1 VQTSSAEAYNPGA
14 LEGQWAGS
22 SRFSPANEAALVAR
36 TKAGSATAFSDLM
49 KHCERSVFQ
58 VLLRMTRNQEDAE
71 DARQEAMLKAFL
83 HLDRFEGRSRFST
96 WVTRIAMN
104 EALMKLRSRRS
115 GKQVSLDEMV
125 DAGDSEVLVR
135 KVSKTNE
142 HPDQIYAR
150 RELQETLAEAIAD
163 LQPQSQR
170 VFVLR
175 ALEQRSTSE
184 TAKALKV
191 SPTAVKSRFRRARL
205 QLRQRLA
212 DRAKN
217 LA

>member
-1 VQTSSAEAYNPGA
+1 
-14 LEGQWAGS
+14 
-22 SRFSPANEAALVAR
+22 
-36 TKAGSATAFSDLM
+36 
-49 KHCERSVFQ
+49 
-58 VLLRMTRNQEDAE
+58 
-71 DARQEAMLKAFL
+71 
-83 HLDRFEGRSRFST
+83 
-96 WVTRIAMN
+96 
-104 EALMKLRSRRS
+104 
-115 GKQVSLDEMV
+115 
-125 DAGDSEVLVR
+125 
-135 KVSKTNE
+135 VSKPNE

>member
-1 VQTSSAEAYNPGA
+1 
-14 LEGQWAGS
+14 
-22 SRFSPANEAALVAR
+22 
-36 TKAGSATAFSDLM
+36 
-49 KHCERSVFQ
+49 
-58 VLLRMTRNQEDAE
+58 MTRNQEDAE

-135 KVSKTNE
+135 KVSKPNE

-184 TAKALKV
+184 TAKVLKV